1 MLSLRSPLRVA
12 VLCSHRAPGS
22 VALLEHAKRSL
33 RWDVVCAITTEP
45 FCQDMEVFERAG
57 VPLLTSP
64 LREFH
69 RERSFSLKDRDA
81 RASFDAQTVD
91 SLRQFDV
98 DVVLL
103 LGYLYVVTDVL
114 LDAFPGRV
122 FNIHDSDLAIEN
134 SKGKRRY
141 VGLHSTRD
149 AIVAGELE
157 IRSTLH
163 KVTSQLDAGPI
174 VIRSRAYPIA
184 PFARAAAHAG
194 HADIVRAY
202 AYAQRE
208 WMMRDAWG
216 SMAVHAI
223 ESVLS
228 EPHPMTSAE
237 AIATGVQL
245 AEGSLT

>member
-1 MLSLRSPLRVA
+1 MLNVRSPLRVA
-12 VLCSHRAPGS
+12 ILCSHRAPGS

-45 FCQDMEVFERAG
+45 LFRDQDVFERAD
-57 VPLLTSP
+57 VPLLSFP
-64 LREFH
+64 IREFH
-69 RERSFSLKDRDA
+69 RERGFSLSDRSA
-81 RASFDAQTVD
+81 RTAFDAQTVD
-91 SLRQFDV
+91 ALQSLDV

-134 SKGKRRY
+134 SEGARRF

-163 KVTSQLDAGPI
+163 RVTSELDAGPI

-184 PFARAAAHAG
+184 AFARAAAHAG
-194 HADIVRAY
+194 HTDIVRAY

-208 WMMRDAWG
+208 WMMRDSWG
-216 SMAVHAI
+216 AMAVHAI
-223 ESVLS
+223 ESVLAG
-228 EPHPMTSAE
+228 PHPISAE
-237 AIATGVQL
+237 AIAAGVQL
-245 AEGSLT
+245 AEGSLS